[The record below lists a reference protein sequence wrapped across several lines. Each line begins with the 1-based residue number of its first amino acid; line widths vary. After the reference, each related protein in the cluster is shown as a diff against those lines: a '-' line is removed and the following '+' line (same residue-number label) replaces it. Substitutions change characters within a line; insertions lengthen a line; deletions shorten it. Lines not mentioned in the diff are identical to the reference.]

1 MAQTETLKRTPF
13 YDLHVAAGAKMVP
26 FAGYEMPVQY
36 PEGITAEHVVVRTGA
51 GLFDVTHMGEF
62 DISGKDALAFTSYV
76 TSNDPRALAVGQVQY
91 SNFLYETG
99 GIVDD
104 CLVHRL
110 PDRIWIVVNASN
122 CAKDWAHINQ
132 FKHKFDVRVVDRS
145 DGTAL
150 LALQGPRAQAVL
162 QPLAPGVD
170 LDAIKFYHC
179 VQGKVAG
186 VNCLI
191 ARTGYTGED
200 GFELYHDPKHAVTL
214 WHALV
219 NPKSPVKLV
228 GLGARDSLRL
238 EMAYPLYGND
248 IDAGTSPFEAGTGW
262 TVKMK
267 KGDFV
272 GRKALEAQS
281 AEGLKRKL
289 VGFTLLERGFPRHGY
304 PVFVAGERFGEVRS
318 GIVGPSVGG
327 EGIGTAYLPIAVAK
341 PGTRF
346 EVEIRGKRLP
356 AVVVETP
363 FWTKGSRR

>member
-13 YDLHVAAGAKMVP
+13 YDLHVAAGAKVVP
-26 FAGYEMPVQY
+26 FAGFEMPVQY
-36 PEGITAEHVVVRTGA
+36 PEGITAEHHVVRTGA

-62 DISGKDALAFTSYV
+62 EVRGKDALAFTSHV
-76 TSNDPRALAVGQVQY
+76 TSNDPNALAVGQVQY

-104 CLVHRL
+104 CLVHRMA
-110 PDRIWIVVNASN
+110 DRVWIVVNASN

-132 FKHKFDVRVVDRS
+132 YKKQFDIQLHDRS
-145 DGTAL
+145 EQTSL
-150 LALQGPRAQAVL
+150 LALQGPKTQQVL
-162 QPLAPGVD
+162 QPLTPGVN
-170 LDAIKFYHC
+170 LDAIGFYHFTT
-179 VQGKVAG
+179 GTVAG
-186 VNCLI
+186 VKCLI

-200 GFELYHDPKHAVTL
+200 GFELYHDPQDGPKL

-219 NPKSPVKLV
+219 NPKSIVKPV

-248 IDAGTSPFEAGTGW
+248 IDAETTPFEAGTGW
-262 TVKMK
+262 TVKMSK
-267 KGDFV
+267 PDFV
-272 GRKALEAQS
+272 GKKALEAQK
-281 AEGLKRKL
+281 AKGLTRQL
-289 VGFTLLERGFPRHGY
+289 VGFKLLERGFPRHGY
-304 PVFVAGERFGEVRS
+304 PVYVNGERFGDVRS
-318 GIVGPSVGG
+318 GIVSPSLD
-327 EGIGTAYLPIAVAK
+327 EAIGTAYLPLGIAK

-356 AVVVETP
+356 AEAVPTP

>member
-1 MAQTETLKRTPF
+1 MNDKLKRTPF

-36 PEGITAEHVVVRTGA
+36 PEGITAEHNVVRRGA

-62 DISGKDALAFTSYV
+62 EITGKDALAFTSYV
-76 TSNDPRALAVGQVQY
+76 TVNDPKALTVGQVQY
-91 SNFLYETG
+91 SCFLHETG

-104 CLVHRL
+104 CLVHRMA
-110 PDRIWIVVNASN
+110 DRVMIVVNASN
-122 CAKDWAHINQ
+122 CAKDWKHINQ
-132 FKHKFDVRVVDRS
+132 YAAKFDVTLKDRS
-145 DGTAL
+145 DETSL
-150 LALQGPRAQAVL
+150 LALQGPRSQEVL
-162 QPLAPGVD
+162 QPLAPGVN
-170 LDAIKFYHC
+170 LDAIKFYYFTT
-179 VQGKVAG
+179 GKVAG
-186 VNCLI
+186 VDCII

-200 GFELYHDPKHAVTL
+200 GFELYHDPANALTL

-219 NPKSPVKLV
+219 GPKSIVKLV

-248 IDAGTSPFEAGTGW
+248 IDDETTPFEAGTGW
-262 TVKMK
+262 TVKME

-272 GRKALEAQS
+272 GKQPLEAQL
-281 AEGLKRKL
+281 AKGLTRKL
-289 VGFTLLERGFPRHGY
+289 VGFKLLERGFPRHTY
-304 PVFVAGERFGEVRS
+304 PVFVGGKPFGEVRS
-318 GIVGPSVGG
+318 GIVSPSLGDA
-327 EGIGTAYLPIAVAK
+327 IGTAYLPIAVAK

-356 AVVVETP
+356 AEAVPTP